1 MLHGVTFREL
11 SASLIGG
18 LKSDAT
24 VKWTAL
30 GSDFKVE
37 PIIGT
42 EIDAERNT
50 AAVRFH
56 FYAPQNERLVRTRRR
71 TLRGL
76 LRLQGFVSP
85 YLRFKKA
92 FRFSRNGID
101 QGWEPAPNY
110 DNLKFRLFTE
120 PLI

>member
-18 LKSDAT
+18 LKSNAT

-37 PIIGT
+37 PIIGA
-42 EIDAERNT
+42 EIDAERIT

-56 FYAPQNERLVRTRRR
+56 FYAPQNERLVRMRCR
-71 TLRGL
+71 TLRGI
-76 LRLQGFVSP
+76 LRQQGFVSP
-85 YLRFKKA
+85 YLRFKKPFDSA
-92 FRFSRNGID
+92 KTALTKDGNRRPITTISSLDCLRN
-101 QGWEPAPNY
+101 
-110 DNLKFRLFTE
+110 R
-120 PLI
+120 